1 MNKKK
6 KNITKKIKENDEIVD
21 FDDVFNE
28 SDKEKNSSKKDVE
41 KSDDFE
47 VEKKDENECLEITDD
62 ENDVKKSDAIKEDN
76 SKKNPKETKEENP
89 RKKKEEMKEES
100 SGKKKEEV
108 KEESSG
114 KKREE
119 TEENSEKKKEET
131 EEISEIN
138 SKGTKIEENSG
149 KKSEQIKED
158 NSGKKSDHAKEN
170 NLEKKS
176 ENIGE
181 EEKKEDSAD
190 KKAEEIEDEKN
201 DGKTSDEIKE
211 EKVKTEYNEEK
222 KPEETEDENNKIINS
237 NGKAISQSKRLADV
251 NALEE
256 EVRKKNIEVNQTKK
270 MSSKKITGIVF
281 GCITAILLIVYAVGF
296 VYFSGHF
303 YKDVTINGV
312 TVSGLDA
319 LDAKRTLDDFYT
331 DYILTIHTVDKK
343 KDIVIAAKDIAM
355 QIQTKDEYSSCL
367 KNQQAYLW
375 FINMFKMYEFHVVA
389 DTSWDEN
396 KLQKFYDSCDILK
409 KKNMKKPVNAYV
421 GVKDG
426 KFAIVDE
433 VIGSTLSADKFKK
446 VVENSLSE
454 VIPEIDLME
463 KGCYALPKVYADDA
477 VLKKDLDAKNEFA
490 KNEIK
495 IKLDDLTLE
504 PGMELYEEVLKKSGS
519 GYIIDDSKV
528 KKYVEKLAKEYDTVA
543 TEREF
548 ETSFSN
554 KKVNVL
560 GNMFG
565 YELDQELTLDAL
577 LKALESGKTTT
588 VEAEFKS
595 KGITLKGDN
604 DIGNSYIEVNL
615 SEQRVVAYKDGKKV
629 AEGDCVSGNESA
641 GHGTC
646 IGLYAI
652 QGKQSPAVLR
662 GEKKP
667 VTKTITKKKKGK
679 KVKVQETTY
688 EYEYESPVTFWMPF
702 NGGIGLH
709 DAAGW
714 RSSYGGSIYRYSG
727 SHGCVNLPYDLAK
740 NLYNTF
746 DVGTPVIVYFWDNEN
761 RQ

>member
-6 KNITKKIKENDEIVD
+6 KNITKEVEEKDTLLEQKDEIVD
-21 FDDVFNE
+21 FDDVLNQ
-28 SDKEKNSSKKDVE
+28 SDKESNDDKKGVE
-41 KSDDFE
+41 KSKDSE
-47 VEKKDENECLEITDD
+47 VKKRDENKSLEITDE
-62 ENDVKKSDAIKEDN
+62 ENDEKKSDGIKEES
-76 SKKNPKETKEENP
+76 SKKRPEETREESYGKNPEEIEKENSGKKPEETKEESSE
-89 RKKKEEMKEES
+89 KTSEEAKEEEGSAEKSEETKEEETS
-100 SGKKKEEV
+100 EGKSEETNKEEISEEKSEKIKDEKNDGQKPGKI
-108 KEESSG
+108 KEEKNSE
-114 KKREE
+114 KIQ
-119 TEENSEKKKEET
+119 TEENSEKKP
-131 EEISEIN
+131 EEI
-138 SKGTKIEENSG
+138 KDEN
-149 KKSEQIKED
+149 
-158 NSGKKSDHAKEN
+158 
-170 NLEKKS
+170 
-176 ENIGE
+176 
-181 EEKKEDSAD
+181 KKE
-190 KKAEEIEDEKN
+190 
-201 DGKTSDEIKE
+201 
-211 EKVKTEYNEEK
+211 
-222 KPEETEDENNKIINS
+222 INS
-237 NGKAISQSKRLADV
+237 NGKAISQSKKLADV
-251 NALEE
+251 NAVEE
-256 EVRKKNIEVNQTKK
+256 EVRKKNKAVNQTKK
-270 MSSKKITGIVF
+270 MSSKKVTGIVI
-281 GCITAILLIVYAVGF
+281 GCLAAILLIVYAVGF

-303 YKDVTINGV
+303 YKNVTINGI

-319 LDAKRTLDDFYT
+319 LDAKRTLDEFYT

-343 KDIVIAAKDIAM
+343 KDIAIAAKDIAM
-355 QIQTKDEYSSCL
+355 QIQTKDEYGNRL
-367 KNQQAYLW
+367 KNQQPHLW
-375 FINMFKMYEFHVVA
+375 FVNMFKMYEFHIDA

-396 KLQKFYDSCDILK
+396 KLQDFYDSCDILR

-433 VIGSTLSADKFKK
+433 VIGSTLSVDKFKT

-454 VIPEIDLME
+454 VVTEIDLME
-463 KGCYALPKVYADDA
+463 KGCYALPKVYADDEE
-477 VLKKDLDAKNEFA
+477 LKKDLDAKNEFA

-543 TEREF
+543 TKREF

-554 KKVNVL
+554 RKIDVL
-560 GNMFG
+560 GSMFG

-595 KGITLKGDN
+595 KGITLQGDN

-615 SEQRVVAYKDGKKV
+615 SEQKVVAYKDGKKI

-646 IGLYAI
+646 TGLYAI

-667 VTKTITKKKKGK
+667 VTKTVTKKKKGK

-740 NLYNTF
+740 ELYNTF

-761 RQ
+761 RE

>member
-1 MNKKK
+1 
-6 KNITKKIKENDEIVD
+6 
-21 FDDVFNE
+21 
-28 SDKEKNSSKKDVE
+28 
-41 KSDDFE
+41 
-47 VEKKDENECLEITDD
+47 
-62 ENDVKKSDAIKEDN
+62 
-76 SKKNPKETKEENP
+76 
-89 RKKKEEMKEES
+89 
-100 SGKKKEEV
+100 
-108 KEESSG
+108 
-114 KKREE
+114 
-119 TEENSEKKKEET
+119 
-131 EEISEIN
+131 
-138 SKGTKIEENSG
+138 
-149 KKSEQIKED
+149 
-158 NSGKKSDHAKEN
+158 
-170 NLEKKS
+170 
-176 ENIGE
+176 
-181 EEKKEDSAD
+181 
-190 KKAEEIEDEKN
+190 
-201 DGKTSDEIKE
+201 EIKE
-211 EKVKTEYNEEK
+211 EKNSEKTETEENAEK
-222 KPEETEDENNKIINS
+222 KPEEIKGENKKEINS
-237 NGKAISQSKRLADV
+237 NSKAISQSKKLADV
-251 NALEE
+251 NAVEE
-256 EVRKKNIEVNQTKK
+256 EVRKKNKAVNQTKK
-270 MSSKKITGIVF
+270 MSSKKVTGIVI
-281 GCITAILLIVYAVGF
+281 GCLAAILLIVYAVGF

-303 YKDVTINGV
+303 YKNVTINGI

-319 LDAKRTLDDFYT
+319 LDAKRTLDEFYT

-343 KDIVIAAKDIAM
+343 KDIAIAAKDIAM
-355 QIQTKDEYSSCL
+355 QIQTKDEYGNRL
-367 KNQQAYLW
+367 KNQQANLW
-375 FINMFKMYEFHVVA
+375 FVNMFKMYEFHIDA

-396 KLQKFYDSCDILK
+396 KLQDFYDSCDILR
-409 KKNMKKPVNAYV
+409 KKNMKKPVDAYV

-433 VIGSTLSADKFKK
+433 VTGSTLSVDKFKT

-454 VIPEIDLME
+454 VVPEIDLME
-463 KGCYALPKVYADDA
+463 KGCYALPKVYADDDE
-477 VLKKDLDAKNEFA
+477 LKKDLDAKNEFA

-519 GYIIDDSKV
+519 AYIIDDSKV

-543 TEREF
+543 TKREF

-554 KKVNVL
+554 RKVDVL
-560 GNMFG
+560 GSMFG

-577 LKALESGKTTT
+577 LKALKSGKTTT

-595 KGITLKGDN
+595 KGITLQGDN

-615 SEQRVVAYKDGKKV
+615 SEQKVVAYKDGKKI

-646 IGLYAI
+646 TGLYAI

-667 VTKTITKKKKGK
+667 VTKTVTKKKKGK
-679 KVKVQETTY
+679 KVTVQETTY

-740 NLYNTF
+740 ELYNTF

-761 RQ
+761 RE